1 VSFVTEQGCDNEFL
15 ALVEQNHS
23 YLMSLARLTSE
34 KRKDARDEQAT
45 ENPAV

>member
-1 VSFVTEQGCDNEFL
+1 VSFVTEHGCDNDFL
-15 ALVEQNHS
+15 AIIEESHS

-34 KRKDARDEQAT
+34 KRKDARDEQAN